1 MQITSN
7 DSIKLQ
13 EFYNELK
20 RNRAEVELKEEQVE
34 GAMGILPTI
43 ELKSSIDLKS
53 SDFTTMIRDMF
64 VAWLEYKKFKLYIDS
79 KEAKIEDFDKINE
92 NSKIKVEFDER

>member
-20 RNRAEVELKEEQVE
+20 RNRVDAELKEEQVE

-43 ELKSSIDLKS
+43 ELKA
-53 SDFTTMIRDMF
+53 SDFTNMIRDMF
-64 VAWLEYKKFKLYIDS
+64 IAWLEYKKFKLYIDS
-79 KEAKIEDFDKINE
+79 KEAKIEDFNKINE
-92 NSKIKVEFDER
+92 NSKIKVEFEER